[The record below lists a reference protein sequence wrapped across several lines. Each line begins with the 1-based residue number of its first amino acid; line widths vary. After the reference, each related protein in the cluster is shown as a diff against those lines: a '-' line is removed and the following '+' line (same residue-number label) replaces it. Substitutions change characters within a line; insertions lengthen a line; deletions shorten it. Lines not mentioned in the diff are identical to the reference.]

1 MGSIAKTGFSRCLV
15 AAALATA
22 ECTGVVVVEV
32 PLTTT
37 PSRAQFF
44 DDQTQL
50 YRPSRQQSGPFFEN
64 LFEPTYSRKPRK
76 RSHRSGHSS
85 RKPPQHKKEEKGR
98 WVAPQVEKPSTKQK
112 PVRRDA
118 GSTVAIPLPRPR
130 LPPWT
135 EPRSFAEA
143 AGPGFDR
150 AEVTSAPTDCDQRLA
165 AVAGIELLPRLIGP
179 GKCGGRDM
187 VELDFVR
194 LPNHS
199 RVEVKPPAI
208 LRCPTAE
215 SFVAWIRDEVSPR
228 INMLG
233 GALRGV
239 EDYGSYECRSRNHV
253 PGAKLSEHAKG
264 NAIDVLDFILAHGRR
279 IKLTDMTVPKVMR
292 DELRNT
298 ACHRF
303 TTVLGPGADTY
314 HNGHIHLD
322 NIMRKNGYRICEWD
336 VREPP
341 PPSTESANTHDR
353 PPAKSVFVHPVTVG
367 PWAIA
372 RTYNANKLINCT
384 MSRSAGALK
393 ITFVRDRDDLLLVL
407 SSPKWKL
414 DRGRT
419 YSLRLVAG
427 SRSVEA
433 KALAEAKSVTIALE
447 SRRFKAKIRSANAL
461 EVRGKGA
468 TLRVP
473 LDRSSAALER
483 LDECFEKNGR
493 EKSKTN
499 PFIAPSRNLRH

>member
-1 MGSIAKTGFSRCLV
+1 MGSFAKTGFSRCLV

-22 ECTGVVVVEV
+22 ECTGVAVVEI

-44 DDQTQL
+44 DDQTQPH
-50 YRPSRQQSGPFFEN
+50 RRSRQQSGPFFEN
-64 LFEPTYSRKPRK
+64 LFEPLYPRRPRK
-76 RSHRSGHSS
+76 RSHWSRHSS
-85 RKPPQHKKEEKGR
+85 RKLPQHKNEEKGR
-98 WVAPQVEKPSTKQK
+98 WVAPQVETPATKQK
-112 PVRRDA
+112 PVRRA
-118 GSTVAIPLPRPR
+118 GGSTVAVPLPRPR
-130 LPPWT
+130 PPPWT
-135 EPRSFAEA
+135 EPLSFAEA
-143 AGPGFDR
+143 AGPGFDS
-150 AEVTSAPTDCDQRLA
+150 ADVASAPTDCDQRLA
-165 AVAGIELLPRLIGP
+165 ATAGIELLPRLIGP
-179 GKCGGRDM
+179 GNCGGRDM
-187 VELDFVR
+187 VELNSVR

-199 RVEVKPPAI
+199 RVEIKPPAI
-208 LRCPTAE
+208 LRCPMAE
-215 SFVAWIRDEVSPR
+215 SFAAWIRDEVSPR
-228 INMLG
+228 INVLG

-253 PGAKLSEHAKG
+253 AGAKLSEHAKG
-264 NAIDVLDFILAHGRR
+264 NAIDVRDFILAHGPRM
-279 IKLTDMTVPKVMR
+279 KLTDTTVPKAMR

-341 PPSTESANTHDR
+341 PPSTESANTHVR
-353 PPAKSVFVHPVTVG
+353 PPAKSVFAHPMTVG
-367 PWAIA
+367 PWAITK
-372 RTYNANKLINCT
+372 TYNANKLINCT

-393 ITFVRDRDDLLLVL
+393 ITFVRARDDLLLVL

-414 DRGRT
+414 DRSRT
-419 YSLRLVAG
+419 YSVRLVAG

-433 KALAEAKSVTIALE
+433 KALAETKSVTIALA
-447 SRRFKAKIRSANAL
+447 SRQFKAKIRSANAL
-461 EVRGKGA
+461 VVRGKGA

-483 LDECFEKNGR
+483 LDQCFEKNGR

-499 PFIAPSRNLRH
+499 PFVAPNRKL